1 MLKLTA
7 QRATLRLCYVL
18 WTKNWTAL
26 LYQQKSATPC
36 RQRSLS
42 GNQWLIF
49 AACCFFSL
57 LSQFA
62 FNKKRDNINHLFDHT
77 PYNRSP
83 PLPLVNIWQM
93 IVWICGTYVVN
104 QSMPGSLSKEL
115 AIHSPLLVSQQKNMF
130 NQVEIVKGM
139 EGPSQSFPLA

>member
-1 MLKLTA
+1 M
-7 QRATLRLCYVL
+7 CYGRKIKQHCSINRKVPPHADRG
-18 WTKNWTAL
+18 NWVETNDWSL
-26 LYQQKSATPC
+26 LHVA
-36 RQRSLS
+36 
-42 GNQWLIF
+42 
-49 AACCFFSL
+49 FFLFCHSL
-57 LSQFA
+57 LSI
-62 FNKKRDNINHLFDHT
+62 KKGTILTTFLTT
-77 PYNRSP
+77 PLTTNPP

-130 NQVEIVKGM
+130 NQVEIIKGM